1 MMNVKEFN
9 EKFSKE
15 IYENCKDKEMYHA
28 TLWLAYYD
36 YKSDFE
42 LGKTDWKI
50 KEFLRPITPDKIET
64 LLS

>member
-15 IYENCKDKEMYHA
+15 IYENCKDKEMY
-28 TLWLAYYD
+28 LPVLSLAYYD
-36 YKSDFE
+36 YQSDFK
-42 LGKTDWKI
+42 LGKTNWNV
-50 KEFLRPITPDKIET
+50 KEFFRPLTPDEIET